1 MRRATSAPST
11 GVQNLDGFNM
21 HDVAPWAWTGG
32 AGFLGRLMYHAKQAQ
47 LGKRRFFSLA
57 MLLDLPIALGM
68 GWVMYGFTVWFKLPM
83 EVTISAAI
91 IGAYI
96 GPRGVDQLFERWQ
109 DKQFGKEGDA

>member
-32 AGFLGRLMYHAKQAQ
+32 AGFLGRMMYHAKQAQ
-47 LGKRRFFSLA
+47 SGKRKPLGWALA
-57 MLLDLPIALGM
+57 LDLPIAFGM

-83 EVTISAAI
+83 ELTISAAI
-91 IGAYI
+91 LGAYI
-96 GPRGVDQLFERWQ
+96 GPRGVDELFARWQ
-109 DKQFGKEGDA
+109 DKQFGDGDK